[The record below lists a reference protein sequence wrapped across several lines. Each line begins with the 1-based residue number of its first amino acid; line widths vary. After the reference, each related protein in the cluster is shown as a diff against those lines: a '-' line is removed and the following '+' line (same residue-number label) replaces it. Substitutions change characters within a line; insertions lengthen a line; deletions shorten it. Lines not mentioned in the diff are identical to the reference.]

1 VKPGLVPGFSFWGA
15 FPGELAT
22 GSPSGHATKQIAKW
36 SLREIGMHVFSK
48 RRHFGRFRSIASDAA
63 AASLEWR
70 RT

>member
-1 VKPGLVPGFSFWGA
+1 
-15 FPGELAT
+15 
-22 GSPSGHATKQIAKW
+22 
-36 SLREIGMHVFSK
+36 MHVFSK